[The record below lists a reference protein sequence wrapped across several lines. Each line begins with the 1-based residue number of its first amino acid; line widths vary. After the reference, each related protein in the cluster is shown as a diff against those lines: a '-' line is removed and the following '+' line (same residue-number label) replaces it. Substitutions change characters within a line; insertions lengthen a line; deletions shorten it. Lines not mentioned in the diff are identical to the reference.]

1 MAPLQASGDLV
12 CPMLLKRRQ
21 SLPYMQQRLAE
32 LLFPAY
38 RRRVLELLLERPA
51 EALHGREIARRTGL
65 PAGTLNRELG
75 LLAQAGV
82 LHREPRGNQHLYS
95 VDTTCVIYEELASI
109 LRKTAAVR
117 ERKRAV
123 TPALQEPRASY
134 RARAPKLDVPKR
146 RLHAL
151 CRKYRIRKLS
161 VFGSAARGEA
171 TRDSDV
177 DLMVEFEP
185 ENAPSLWDF
194 PEMQKDFSALF
205 GGRRVDLV
213 PPQVMDNPHRRK
225 SIARDLRVLYVG

>member
-1 MAPLQASGDLV
+1 
-12 CPMLLKRRQ
+12 
-21 SLPYMQQRLAE
+21 MQQRLAE

-38 RRRVLELLLERPA
+38 RRRVLELLLERPG

-65 PAGTLNRELG
+65 PAGTLNRELA
-75 LLAQAGV
+75 LLAEAGV
-82 LHREPRGNQHLYS
+82 LRREPRGNQQLYS
-95 VDTTCVIYEELASI
+95 VDTACVIYEELASI
-109 LRKTAAVR
+109 LRKTVVR
-117 ERKRAV
+117 ERRRTAAPV
-123 TPALQEPRASY
+123 LEEPRAPY
-134 RARAPKLDVPKR
+134 RARPTKLDVEKKK
-146 RLHAL
+146 LEAL

-171 TRDSDV
+171 TANSDV

-185 ENAPSLWDF
+185 DKAPSLWDF

-225 SIARDLRVLYVG
+225 SIARDLRVLYGH